1 MAGRR
6 LLRVMPPLR
15 QYTRAPFI
23 AFPWETSPHPRD
35 APPRFPKKLT
45 VPRPQSPPDPTRH
58 PSPSTSIGQAH
69 EADPPP
75 VAVPDENLEAV
86 VMELA
91 ELTGTAG

>member
-45 VPRPQSPPDPTRH
+45 VPRPQSPPEPTRH
-58 PSPSTSIGQAH
+58 PKPIDAPRSGARSRSTLRWDSGRK
-69 EADPPP
+69 P
-75 VAVPDENLEAV
+75 
-86 VMELA
+86 
-91 ELTGTAG
+91 